1 MKPILSPFSSK
12 ILETSADSCLLRIR
26 DLVKEE
32 GGSNESGSGLEHLEY
47 RCHKRMHKIGLN
59 TLDSYWEML
68 TTLPG
73 GQAELGKLLQELKC
87 RTPFF
92 RTCLNSTSSATSYFP
107 ELSRVRRRPGWRTF
121 GSGLWSVA
129 P

>member
-73 GQAELGKLLQELKC
+73 GQH
-87 RTPFF
+87 PFF
-92 RTCLNSTSSATSYFP
+92 RTRTCLNSTSSATSYFP

-129 P
+129 PERIPIRSA